1 MKLVE
6 LDIGSIPFGLPIP
19 FALRGVGGVLLAN
32 KGFVLRSAEDLKNL
46 LARGQTLYVD
56 VDESG
61 DSYRAYLAQLQHL
74 LHADTPLGKIADMT
88 MQAKGGGVGQEEESS
103 SAHPRWGDWQLHW
116 TQLLRVPEAHSFGL
130 RFERMFTALA
140 NYSQKNPDS
149 ALLALVQLSAS
160 EVRFYSATHA
170 MLVAVIG
177 MMVARETLRW
187 PLPHVHTLG
196 RAALTMNISMTQ
208 LQDDLAQQRSPLS
221 TEQAKHIDH
230 HSARSITLLQELG
243 VSDALWLEAIKYHH
257 FRDPGKLSE
266 KSIGRQMARLI
277 QRADIFGARIAPR
290 VGRTPMSVTSAMQAC
305 YYDETKSV
313 DEAGAALVK
322 TLGIYPPGAW
332 VQLASG
338 ESGIVV
344 RRSQH
349 AATPR
354 VSVFLNREGM
364 PCDPLPRDTAQAA
377 YKITGPVAHKDIR
390 VSVGLERLLSL

>member
-19 FALRGVGGVLLAN
+19 FALRGVGGTLLAN
-32 KGFVLRSAEDLKNL
+32 KGFVIRSPEDLKTL

-56 VDESG
+56 TDESG
-61 DSYRAYLAQLQHL
+61 ESYRAYLAQLQSM
-74 LHADTPLGKIADMT
+74 LHANKPLGQIADMT
-88 MQAKGGGVGQEEESS
+88 MQAKGQAEPQEE
-103 SAHPRWGDWQLHW
+103 APTHPRWGDWQLHW
-116 TQLLRVPEAHSFGL
+116 TQLLRAPDPQNFQQ
-130 RFERMFTALA
+130 RFERMFAALA
-140 NYSQKNPDS
+140 SYSQKNPDT
-149 ALLALVQLSAS
+149 ALLALIQLSAE

-177 MMVARETLRW
+177 MLVARETLRW
-187 PLPHVHTLG
+187 PQQHVLALG

-221 TEQAKHIDH
+221 TEQAKEIDF
-230 HSARSITLLQELG
+230 HSERSVALLHQLG
-243 VSDALWLEAIKYHH
+243 VGDALWLEAIKYHH

-266 KSIGRQMARLI
+266 KTLGRQMARII

-290 VGRTPMSVTSAMQAC
+290 IGRTPMSVTSAMQAC

-332 VQLASG
+332 VQLASQ

-354 VSVFLNREGM
+354 VAVFLNRDGM
-364 PCDPLPRDTAQAA
+364 PCDPLPRDTSQPA
-377 YKITGPVAHKDIR
+377 YKITGPVAHRDIR
-390 VSVGLERLLSL
+390 VHVALDKLLNL

>member
-19 FALRGVGGVLLAN
+19 FALRGVGGTLLAN
-32 KGFVLRSAEDLKNL
+32 KGFVIRSPEDLKTL

-56 VDESG
+56 TDESG
-61 DSYRAYLAQLQHL
+61 ESYRAYLAQLQSM
-74 LHADTPLGKIADMT
+74 LHANKPLGQIADMT
-88 MQAKGGGVGQEEESS
+88 MQAKGQAEPQEE
-103 SAHPRWGDWQLHW
+103 APTHPRWGDWQLHW
-116 TQLLRVPEAHSFGL
+116 TQLLRAPDPQNFQA
-130 RFERMFTALA
+130 RFERMFTALLR
-140 NYSQKNPDS
+140 YSQKTPDA
-149 ALLALVQLSAS
+149 ALLALVQLSAE

-177 MMVARETLRW
+177 MLVTRETLRW
-187 PLPHVHTLG
+187 PEQHVQTLG

-221 TEQAKHIDH
+221 TEQAKEIDF
-230 HSARSITLLQELG
+230 HSERSVALLHRLG
-243 VSDALWLEAIKYHH
+243 VGDALWLEAIKYHH
-257 FRDPGKLSE
+257 FRDPGKLGE
-266 KSIGRQMARLI
+266 KTLGRQMARII

-290 VGRTPMSVTSAMQAC
+290 IGRTPMSVTSAMQAC

-332 VQLASG
+332 VQLASQ

-354 VSVFLNREGM
+354 VAVFLNRDGM
-364 PCDPLPRDTAQAA
+364 PCDPLPRDTSQPA
-377 YKITGPVAHKDIR
+377 YKITGPVAHRDIR
-390 VSVGLERLLSL
+390 VHVALDKLLNL

>member
-1 MKLVE
+1 M
-6 LDIGSIPFGLPIP
+6 
-19 FALRGVGGVLLAN
+19 
-32 KGFVLRSAEDLKNL
+32 
-46 LARGQTLYVD
+46 D

-187 PLPHVHTLG
+187 PLQHVHTLG

-221 TEQAKHIDH
+221 TEQAKDIDH
-230 HSARSITLLQELG
+230 HSARSTALLQQLG
-243 VSDALWLEAIKYHH
+243 ISDALWLEAIKYHH

-338 ESGIVV
+338 ESGVVV

-364 PCDPLPRDTAQAA
+364 PCDPLPRDTSQPT

-390 VSVGLERLLSL
+390 VHVGLERLLAL